1 MSMSF
6 RQAEVCEEEGGSY
19 TLSGCSPIVCVE
31 PPAEETYD
39 YNVTVYPGAEGGGF
53 GAPGRNW

>member
-1 MSMSF
+1 MSQKPP

-39 YNVTVYPGAEGGGF
+39 YNVTVYPGDDERAAVFLGG
-53 GAPGRNW
+53 